1 MKNNIN
7 KNIIKEITNLI
18 IDYFKKNKMLILF
31 VIILLMLILFVII
44 LLFLSKTNVGDIN
57 IITIINY

>member
-1 MKNNIN
+1 MNFKKCFMKNNIN

-31 VIILLMLILFVII
+31 E
-44 LLFLSKTNVGDIN
+44 TNVGDIN
-57 IITIINY
+57 IITIINK

>member
-1 MKNNIN
+1 MENNIN

-31 VIILLMLILFVII
+31 VIILL
-44 LLFLSKTNVGDIN
+44 FLSKTNVGDIN
-57 IITIINY
+57 IITIINN